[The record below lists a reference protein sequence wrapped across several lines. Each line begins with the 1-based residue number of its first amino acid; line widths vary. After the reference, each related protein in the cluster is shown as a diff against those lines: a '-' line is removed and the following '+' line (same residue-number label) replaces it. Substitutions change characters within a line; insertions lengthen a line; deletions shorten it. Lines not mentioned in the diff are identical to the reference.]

1 MYEQSSSSG
10 SSLIQAVEM
19 RMDQLL
25 EEQGMVCTQLD
36 ATRQAQVRQV
46 SANRAQAWGCARASW
61 DLAATEVGPE
71 AEADTRADAEVDA
84 MAESMVEAD
93 IRAEVGPVADI
104 GAVAEAEAGV
114 IVVVEMLGIAIR
126 LSMALKVV
134 VTMVIISATATVV
147 TIEVNT
153 VITAEAST
161 VAAVEVS
168 TAAIIAM
175 PSKALAS
182 WLAMCAAFACFVVEQ
197 VAGVFC
203 SARCHPGIALWMEP
217 STCQAFY
224 PGAVATSWAISTPV
238 KAVVR
243 GQAEANRVCHT
254 RT

>member
-1 MYEQSSSSG
+1 MK
-10 SSLIQAVEM
+10 
-19 RMDQLL
+19 
-25 EEQGMVCTQLD
+25 
-36 ATRQAQVRQV
+36 
-46 SANRAQAWGCARASW
+46 
-61 DLAATEVGPE
+61 
-71 AEADTRADAEVDA
+71 
-84 MAESMVEAD
+84 
-93 IRAEVGPVADI
+93 
-104 GAVAEAEAGV
+104 GAVKL
-114 IVVVEMLGIAIR
+114 VEMLGIAIR

-182 WLAMCAAFACFVVEQ
+182 WLAMCAAFACFEVEQ

-203 SARCHPGIALWMEP
+203 SARCHLGIALWMEP

-243 GQAEANRVCHT
+243 GQAEANPVCHT